1 MHLPAPRR
9 APGRPTGVVGGRV
22 RALVGGDDG
31 GPLVDDGTIA
41 CGLRGTR
48 SVHCSLQNL
57 PYALF
62 HIHDVLYWIGIGI
75 ARLGRCMCARP
86 TEGFAFL
93 GGADAWALRANAKKL
108 NESPGRSVQE

>member
-31 GPLVDDGTIA
+31 GTLVDDGTIA